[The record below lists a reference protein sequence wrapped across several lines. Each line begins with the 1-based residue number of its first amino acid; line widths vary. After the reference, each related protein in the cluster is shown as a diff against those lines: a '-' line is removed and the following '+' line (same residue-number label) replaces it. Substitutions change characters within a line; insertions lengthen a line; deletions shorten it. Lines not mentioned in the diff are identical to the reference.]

1 MAEAEYEV
9 RKLPKKTIVY
19 IVILVLLGIGGYFI
33 ITKSKEVKVEEI
45 LVKVGHT
52 NVANVTVFG
61 EHEFLNQ
68 ETNIKGKQYSIK
80 FTDTSNGKEC
90 RGFVFKDYKRNY
102 MKDLECK

>member
-1 MAEAEYEV
+1 MSSEYEV

-33 ITKSKEVKVEEI
+33 ITKSKEIKVAEI
-45 LVKVGHT
+45 LEKVGHK
-52 NVANVTVFG
+52 NVSNIIVFG

-80 FTDTSNGKEC
+80 FTDSNGKEC